1 MKLEDF
7 RSPGKE
13 FRGVPFWSWND
24 RLKDKELVR
33 QIAEMDEKGWGGFFI
48 HTREGLVTPYMTE
61 EWMDRIETC
70 VKEAE
75 KRGMGAWLYDE
86 DKWPSGFAGGI
97 VPAKSSE
104 YRGKALLMW
113 MSGRLDE
120 VEDAIRIFKCVLK
133 DGKPENL
140 KPVLRGEKEER
151 GKTYLYFNLFTSA
164 IGEEWYGGYCY
175 IDNLN
180 PEAVEAFIRS
190 TYDAYYERVGRWFGS
205 AVPGIF
211 TDEPHIASGVP
222 RQRRAQHPVYSLPW
236 TKDFPQYFEERKGYD
251 IRDRLPSLFFDVG
264 DYTKVRCDYWETVT
278 DLFLEA
284 YTKKLFNWCGKHGLR
299 YTGHYLWED
308 TLTSQIRCAG
318 AAMPHYEYMHVP
330 GIDHLG
336 RNIDYPLTV
345 KQVSSVAEQLGKE
358 RVLSETY
365 GCSAQSFS
373 FEGRKWIGDWE
384 YVLGVN
390 LLNHHLSLYTMRG
403 LRKRDYPPNIF
414 YQQPWWKYNRL
425 IEDYFARL
433 SYALSRGKR
442 TVDILVLHPIASAWA
457 VYTPLNLKPAERLNG
472 SLEWLVK
479 TLLGLHRDY
488 ELGDEKIM
496 KGHGKVE
503 GSSFVIGKSR
513 YVAVILP
520 PSIALSRTTFTL
532 LQEYVDNGGK
542 LIALKPTPHLIDGQE
557 STEIQKVLSKA
568 HIIEDRDEKALAKA
582 LEPIPPKV
590 KIIGVNGE
598 NVPEVHYHYRV
609 DREHGIVFFSNGAH
623 GLIPPTGRELQTT
636 VYLQGGGRAGR
647 VEEWNPFNGKV
658 SIIPSRSEDGY
669 IVFNLDFPPVGSHL
683 IVLNPKKKPLAPKAV
698 KAEKISEILFG
709 DEWSYKRLDLNA
721 LTLDHGRVKLE
732 DDKYEDLLPIWKVQ
746 RTVVRAGVGLNFSVQ
761 YEFESHLESVE
772 GRQICLVLESPEKY
786 AIKVNAQEIKYED
799 IGYWVDTTFKKIGIG
814 KLVKRGRNTIE
825 IAGKT
830 DFETEIESCYIV
842 GDFGVEDRED
852 RSFALM
858 EEPHVLK
865 SGNLVPQGYPFFAGT
880 ISLMQEVEV
889 PKPKGKAVLEI
900 EGLNTV
906 VATVL
911 VNGKEAGQI
920 FIKPHE
926 IEVTDLLKEGK
937 NTIEIQLTN
946 SLRNLLGPHHHR
958 AGEPISV
965 GPETFSDEL
974 NWTETYQFVPLG
986 VSKAKIVFYG

>member
-24 RLKDKELVR
+24 RLEDKELVR
-33 QIAEMDEKGWGGFFI
+33 QIAEMDEKGWGGFFM
-48 HTREGLVTPYMTE
+48 HSREGLVTPYMTE

-97 VPAKSSE
+97 VPAKSAD

-120 VEDAIRIFKCVLK
+120 VEDAIRIFKCDLE
-133 DGKPENL
+133 DGRPENL
-140 KPVLRGEKEER
+140 KPVLRGEKEEQ
-151 GKTYLYFNLFTSA
+151 GKTYVYFNLFTSA
-164 IGEEWYGGYCY
+164 IGEEWYGGYNY

-180 PEAVEAFIRS
+180 PKAVETFVRS
-190 TYDAYYERVGRWFGS
+190 TYDAYYERVGKWFGS
-205 AVPGIF
+205 AIPGIF
-211 TDEPHIASGVP
+211 TDEPHIAPGVP
-222 RQRRAQHPVYSLPW
+222 GQRRAQHPVYALPW
-236 TKDFPQYFEERKGYD
+236 TKDFPQYFEKRKGYD
-251 IRDRLPSLFFDVG
+251 VRDHLPSLFLDVG
-264 DYTKVRCDYWETVT
+264 DYMKVRYDYWEAVT

-284 YTKKLFNWCGKHGLR
+284 YTKKLFDWCEKHGLR
-299 YTGHYLWED
+299 YTGHYLAED

-318 AAMPHYEYMHVP
+318 AAMPHYEFMHVP

-336 RNIDYPLTV
+336 RNIDHPLTV

-373 FEGRKWIGDWE
+373 FDGRKWIGDWE
-384 YVLGVN
+384 YILGVN

-442 TVDILVLHPIASAWA
+442 TMDTLVLHPIASAWA

-479 TLLGLHRDY
+479 TLLNLHRDY
-488 ELGDEKIM
+488 ELGDEKVM

-503 GSSFVIGKSR
+503 GSSLIIGKSR
-513 YVAVILP
+513 YIAVILP
-520 PSIALSRTTFTL
+520 PTITLSRNTFNL
-532 LQEYVDNGGK
+532 LWKYVNGGGK
-542 LIALKPTPHLIDGQE
+542 LIALKPTPHLIDGQK
-557 STEIQKVLSKA
+557 SREIQKVLSKA
-568 HIIEDRDEKALAKA
+568 HIIDDRDEEALAKA
-582 LEPIPPKV
+582 LEPIPPRV
-590 KIIGVNGE
+590 EISGANGE
-598 NVPEVHYHYRV
+598 KAQEVWYHLRQ
-609 DREHGIVFFSNGAH
+609 DGDQQILFLANTSTEKGF
-623 GLIPPTGRELQTT
+623 QTT
-636 VYLQGGGRAGR
+636 VKLRGAGE
-647 VEEWNPFNGKV
+647 VEEWNSFTGKV
-658 SIIPSRSEDGY
+658 SQVPSRSEDGY
-669 IVFNLDFPPVGSHL
+669 VVFNLDFPPVGSHL
-683 IVLNPKKKPLAPKAV
+683 IVLDPKRKAVTPKAA
-698 KAEKISEILFG
+698 KAEKIREIPLG
-709 DEWSYKRLDLNA
+709 DEWSYKRLDFNA

-732 DDKYEDLLPIWKVQ
+732 DGEYGEPLPIWKVQ
-746 RTVVRAGVGLNFSVQ
+746 RTLVRAGVGLNFSVQ
-761 YEFESHLESVE
+761 YEFGSKIETTE
-772 GRQICLVLESPEKY
+772 GRQIYLVLESPEKY

-799 IGYWVDTTFKKIGIG
+799 IGYWVDTTFKKISVG

-825 IAGKT
+825 TAGKT
-830 DFETEIESCYIV
+830 DFETEIESCYIA
-842 GDFGVEDRED
+842 GDFRVENLGDM
-852 RSFALM
+852 SFALI
-858 EEPHVLK
+858 EEPESLK
-865 SGNLVPQGYPFFAGT
+865 SGNLVYQGYPFFAGA
-880 ISLMQEVEV
+880 ISLIQKVEI
-889 PKPKGKAVLEI
+889 PKAKGRAVLEI
-900 EGLNTV
+900 DGLNTV

-911 VNGKEAGQI
+911 VNGKEAGHI
-920 FIKPHE
+920 FIKPHKVE
-926 IEVTDLLKEGK
+926 ITDFLKEGK

-946 SLRNLLGPHHHR
+946 SLRNLLGPHHHK
-958 AGEPISV
+958 AGEPVFV

-974 NWTETYQFVPLG
+974 NWTETFHLVPYGLN
-986 VSKAKIVFYG
+986 KARIKLLS